1 MTLPATMLAV
11 RVHAPGD
18 LRVERVPL
26 PEVGPGNALVK
37 VAAAGVCTTDR
48 KIAAK
53 GHFKLPAGTGPRT
66 LGHEVV
72 GEIVAVGD
80 EVRGLVPGMKVAL
93 APNLGC
99 GRCEA
104 CARGEMHLCADY
116 DAFGITLDGGMA
128 EYLHL
133 PARAIA
139 AGNVLPLPDGLPLEQ
154 AALLEPLSCCYN
166 ALAACALRPG
176 ESLLV
181 IGAGAM
187 GLMNVVLGRAF
198 GASPILVSD
207 PHRLRRERALNLGAD
222 VALAP
227 EAEDLEARIAQI
239 TAKRGLD
246 VIVVTAASA
255 EAALEALP
263 WLARKGHLNLFA
275 GFPAAEDGLCVSA
288 NALHYRQLY
297 LTGTS
302 GSSLEHFRRTLA
314 LFAAGRLDIAPLI
327 TGRYPLPAAEEAF
340 KAAASREHARV
351 VLEP

>member
-11 RVHAPGD
+11 RVHAPGE
-18 LRVERVPL
+18 LRVERVPVPKL
-26 PEVGPGNALVK
+26 EPGDALVK
-37 VAAAGVCTTDR
+37 VAAAGICTTDR

-53 GHFKLPAGTGPRT
+53 GHFKLPVGTVRT
-66 LGHEVV
+66 LGHEVA
-72 GEIVAVGD
+72 GEIVAIGS
-80 EVRGLVPGMKVAL
+80 EVRGLEVGMKVAL

-99 GRCEA
+99 GRCRE
-104 CARGEMHLCADY
+104 CAQGKGHLCADY

-128 EYLHL
+128 EYLRL

-139 AGNVLPLPDGLPLEQ
+139 AGNVLPLPEGFSLTH

-166 ALAACALRPG
+166 ALSACALQAG

-187 GLMNVVLGRAF
+187 GLMNVAMGKAF
-198 GASPILVSD
+198 GASPILASD
-207 PHRLRRERALNLGAD
+207 PHRVRRERALSLGAD
-222 VALAP
+222 VALEP
-227 EAEDLEARIAQI
+227 DPDMLTTQSM
-239 TAKRGLD
+239 KRTEGRGVD
-246 VIVVTAASA
+246 VIVVAAAST
-255 EAALEALP
+255 EAVQVALAV
-263 WLARKGHLNLFA
+263 LARKGRLNLFA
-275 GFPAAEDGLCVSA
+275 GFPSGEAQLSVDA
-288 NALHYRQLY
+288 NALHYRQLL

-314 LFAAGRLDIAPLI
+314 LAAAGRFNTDALI
-327 TGRYPLPAAEEAF
+327 TGYYPLSAAEEAF